1 MYNTIKPVMTED
13 GQYDRNFQVGDTVQ
27 HFKGGLYKIVALATH
42 TETKEILVIYQSIKD
57 RKTWARPYAMFTSE
71 VDKDKYPDV
80 KQKYRLIKVDMEE
93 ACKTC
98 VYKTC
103 IYAGTTICETTLPC
117 MHWSL
122 VIGEESEYGKSNM

>member
-1 MYNTIKPVMTED
+1 MYNTIKPVMTEN

-27 HFKGGLYKIVALATH
+27 HFKGGLYKIVAIATH
-42 TETKEILVIYQSIKD
+42 TETKENLVIYQSLKD
-57 RKTWARPYAMFTSE
+57 NKTWARPYAMFTSE

-98 VYKTC
+98 G
-103 IYAGTTICETTLPC
+103 YAGTITCETTLPC
-117 MHWSL
+117 MPW
-122 VIGEESEYGKSNM
+122 